1 MKSIKIIPILVI
13 LIACGGNLPKL
24 INLSDYKFHLVN
36 QDGKEVIFPDNIK
49 GHLTV
54 AGYIFT
60 NCPDICPLTTNN
72 MRLLKDKLS
81 KEGMSEI
88 KFISISFDPS
98 NDTPE
103 VLKKY
108 AEIRNLDTHNWEFL
122 TGSQNE
128 IDSLMKTVEVF
139 AVRGD
144 STTLANGKKIYYY
157 IHTDRIQLIDRN
169 GIVRKNYSGSKL
181 NLEEIYADIKK
192 LL

>member
-1 MKSIKIIPILVI
+1 MKLIKIIPVLVI
-13 LIACGGNLPKL
+13 LISCGNNLPEL
-24 INLSDYKFHLVN
+24 IDLSEYKFHLIN
-36 QDGKEVIFPDNIK
+36 QEGKEVVFPDDIK
-49 GHLTV
+49 GRLTV

-72 MRLLKDKLS
+72 MRLLQDKLS
-81 KEGMSEI
+81 QEGISEV
-88 KFISISFDPS
+88 KFISISFDPL

-108 AEIRNLDTHNWEFL
+108 AEIRNLDIRNWEFL

-128 IDSLMKTVEVF
+128 IDSLMNTVEVL
-139 AVRGD
+139 AVPGD
-144 STTLANGKKIYYY
+144 STILASGKKIYYY

>member
-1 MKSIKIIPILVI
+1 MKLIKIIPVLVI
-13 LIACGGNLPKL
+13 LFACGNNLPEL
-24 INLSDYKFHLVN
+24 IDLSEYKFHLIN
-36 QDGKEVIFPDNIK
+36 QEGKEVVFPDDIK
-49 GHLTV
+49 GRLTV

-72 MRLLKDKLS
+72 MRLLKNKLS
-81 KEGMSEI
+81 QEGISEV
-88 KFISISFDPS
+88 KFISISFDPL

-108 AEIRNLDTHNWEFL
+108 AEIRNLDIRNWEFL

-128 IDSLMKTVEVF
+128 IDSLMNTVEVL
-139 AVRGD
+139 AVPGD
-144 STTLANGKKIYYY
+144 STILASGKKIYYY
-157 IHTDRIQLIDRN
+157 IHTDRVQLIDRN

>member
-1 MKSIKIIPILVI
+1 MAILV
-13 LIACGGNLPKL
+13 ACGNNFPKL
-24 INLSDYKFHLVN
+24 IDLSEYKFHLIN
-36 QDGKEVIFPDNIK
+36 QEGKEVIFPDNIK
-49 GHLTV
+49 GRLTV

-72 MRLLKDKLS
+72 MRLLKDKLNN
-81 KEGMSEI
+81 EGISDV
-88 KFISISFDPS
+88 KFISISFDPL

-128 IDSLMKTVEVF
+128 INSLMKTVEVL
-139 AVRGD
+139 AVPGD
-144 STTLANGKKIYYY
+144 STILANGKKIYYY